1 MWRNKIVNTLA
12 SNKRNKINNTI
23 LVKIKDNIIIGGIDN
38 ILLYIYKSL
47 NKIIIKLV
55 IRLLIN
61 YNYYP

>member
-1 MWRNKIVNTLA
+1 MF
-12 SNKRNKINNTI
+12 NKRNKINNTI
-23 LVKIKDNIIIGGIDN
+23 LIKVKDNIIIDRIDN

-47 NKIIIKLV
+47 NKVIIRLV

>member
-1 MWRNKIVNTLA
+1 MK
-12 SNKRNKINNTI
+12 
-23 LVKIKDNIIIGGIDN
+23 VKDDIIIDGIDN

-47 NKIIIKLV
+47 NEVIIRLI